1 MENRQTDQIYQEIH
15 KNMQKY
21 PKGKCLENHM
31 PTGQIPY
38 FLRFFFDLFNLH
50 MVKVKDSNPAFFYF
64 TARDVSVP
72 KIGQNR
78 RKLFVFVC
86 LGMVTLTYVFTG
98 D

>member
-21 PKGKCLENHM
+21 PKGKCQENHM

-50 MVKVKDSNPAFFYF
+50 MVKVKDSNPAFFILLQG
-64 TARDVSVP
+64 TSQCP
-72 KIGQNR
+72 K
-78 RKLFVFVC
+78 
-86 LGMVTLTYVFTG
+86 
-98 D
+98 

>member
-15 KNMQKY
+15 KNIQK
-21 PKGKCLENHM
+21 ENAWNHM

-38 FLRFFFDLFNLH
+38 FLRFFFDLLNLH

-78 RKLFVFVC
+78 QKLSVYAC
-86 LGMVTLTYVFTG
+86 LRLVWSGCG
-98 D
+98 N